1 LNNVPE
7 PRPSVSERE
16 DRPAGADRSPAPHAS
31 ARCRRS
37 CRGSLRCVAGG
48 LPRPPRWLPCPRC
61 LRRAALGSSKSDR
74 SAPGFRHR
82 IQADQHRCPHCDLG
96 RVRSS
101 ARARRAQV
109 VGIESQRSLALL
121 RVYSTWFGLAAPK
134 NVPVD
139 IIDRL
144 NKAVNDGLADS
155 KLNAQLRDITGVPM
169 PGSPA
174 DFGQFIAE
182 ETEEWAKVIKFS
194 GVKSE

>member
-1 LNNVPE
+1 M
-7 PRPSVSERE
+7 RE
-16 DRPAGADRSPAPHAS
+16 DCDVSFAYRRTGRKHGMDSIVQEIPVKLGNAGLSTRLPHQ
-31 ARCRRS
+31 
-37 CRGSLRCVAGG
+37 
-48 LPRPPRWLPCPRC
+48 
-61 LRRAALGSSKSDR
+61 
-74 SAPGFRHR
+74 HR
-82 IQADQHRCPHCDLG
+82 VQADQHRCPHCDLG
-96 RVRSS
+96 RVWSR

-121 RVYSTWFGLAAPK
+121 RVYSTWFGLAAPN

-182 ETEEWAKVIKFS
+182 ETEKWAKVIKLS

>member
-1 LNNVPE
+1 
-7 PRPSVSERE
+7 VSERQRTRKIVPQAQI
-16 DRPAGADRSPAPHAS
+16 DRLRRMHQLDADDPVEVLYDAS
-31 ARCRRS
+31 QAACRVHRVG
-37 CRGSLRCVAGG
+37 CTG
-48 LPRPPRWLPCPRC
+48 LP
-61 LRRAALGSSKSDR
+61 DQ
-74 SAPGFRHR
+74 HR
-82 IQADQHRCPHCDLG
+82 IQADRHRCPHCDLG
-96 RVRSS
+96 RGRSRT
-101 ARARRAQV
+101 RARRAQI
-109 VGIESQRSLALL
+109 VGVESQRSLALL
-121 RVYSTWFGLAAPK
+121 RVYSTWFGLAVPK

-182 ETEEWAKVIKFS
+182 ETEKWATVIKLS